1 MDKTDL
7 AVLALSEL
15 AANKKSVSDFL
26 NRNDEVQ
33 DLCNSVLLDDET
45 HQIQVIEKILA
56 TGITIDDVYEFFLPE
71 AAALL
76 GIYWEES
83 KVSFSQVSLGS
94 QRLQKLARIFEK
106 NYLGNFYSFGPG
118 PDVMLILPERELPM
132 LGVVLAAGMF
142 SKVGANPSVAVGRPL
157 DLIFEEIRVRDFSLI
172 GISLV
177 NKEKLSEAIEIA
189 ASLKKQ
195 FKKLPIILGT
205 KIDIIE
211 LDSKELKIFDLITP
225 SPKEALNFSKPFSH
239 AQ

>member
-1 MDKTDL
+1 MDKNDL

-15 AANKKSVSDFL
+15 VANKKSVFDFL

-33 DLCNSVLLDDET
+33 NLCNSVLLDDET
-45 HQIQVIEKILA
+45 QQVQVIEKILS
-56 TGITIDDVYEFFLPE
+56 TGITIDEVYEFFLPE

-118 PDVMLILPERELPM
+118 PDIMLISPEREPHM
-132 LGVVLAAGMF
+132 LGMVLAAGMF
-142 SKVGANPSVAVGRPL
+142 RKEGANPSVAVGRPL
-157 DLIFEEIRVRDFSLI
+157 DIIFEEIRMRDYSLI

-177 NKEKLSEAIEIA
+177 NKEKLPEAIKIA
-189 ASLKKQ
+189 ESLKKQ
-195 FKKLPIILGT
+195 FKKIPIILGT
-205 KIDIIE
+205 KINVIE
-211 LDSKELKIFDLITP
+211 LGPNNLKVFDLITQ
-225 SPKEALNFSKPFSH
+225 SPKEALNFIEAPSH
-239 AQ
+239 AR

>member
-26 NRNDEVQ
+26 KRNDEVQ

-45 HQIQVIEKILA
+45 HQVQVIEKILA

-118 PDVMLILPERELPM
+118 PDVMLILPERELHM

-142 SKVGANPSVAVGRPL
+142 RKEGANPSVQWVDPWTL
-157 DLIFEEIRVRDFSLI
+157 F
-172 GISLV
+172 
-177 NKEKLSEAIEIA
+177 
-189 ASLKKQ
+189 LKK
-195 FKKLPIILGT
+195 F
-205 KIDIIE
+205 E
-211 LDSKELKIFDLITP
+211 
-225 SPKEALNFSKPFSH
+225 
-239 AQ
+239 

>member
-1 MDKTDL
+1 MDKNDL

-15 AANKKSVSDFL
+15 VANKKSVFDFL

-33 DLCNSVLLDDET
+33 NLCNSVLLDDET
-45 HQIQVIEKILA
+45 QQVQVIEKILA
-56 TGITIDDVYEFFLPE
+56 TGITIDEVYEFFLPE

-118 PDVMLILPERELPM
+118 PDIMLISPEREPHM
-132 LGVVLAAGMF
+132 LGMVLAAGMF
-142 SKVGANPSVAVGRPL
+142 RKEGANPSVAVGRPL
-157 DLIFEEIRVRDFSLI
+157 DVIFEEIRMRDFSLI

-177 NKEKLSEAIEIA
+177 NKEKLPEAIQIA
-189 ASLKKQ
+189 ESLKKQ
-195 FKKLPIILGT
+195 FKKIPIILGT
-205 KIDIIE
+205 KINVIE
-211 LDSKELKIFDLITP
+211 LGPNNLKVFDLITQ
-225 SPKEALNFSKPFSH
+225 SPKEALNFIEAPSH
-239 AQ
+239 AR